1 MKSNGRRAPTMEDVA
16 DEAGVSRALVSLV
29 MRRAPNV
36 SEQRRSA
43 VLTAAKKLDYR
54 PNAAARSLA
63 QNRSNTFGVVL
74 DDLHNPFFADL
85 VDGIHEVADKH
96 GYQVQLNSGRLQQD
110 GERRAI
116 ESFLEYQV
124 DGIIILGT
132 RASAASL
139 QSINKVAPIV
149 SLGAGIEGIDSVFND
164 DERGAELVVD
174 HLADLGHTDIVHIAG
189 GSGGGAKLRRAGFEQ
204 TMRKRGL
211 TPRVVDGDY
220 SDLSAVSAVEV
231 LLAERSIPTAIFA
244 ANDVMAVAALNRLQ
258 HAKLRVPQDVSIIG
272 YDNTSLAAL
281 HHISLSTINQ
291 PRLEMGRHAAQC
303 LIERLDEGR
312 KAPVQH
318 MVSPSLITRLT
329 TGPAP
334 DRRSSPSSPNHPLP
348 L

>member
-1 MKSNGRRAPTMEDVA
+1 MEDVA
-16 DEAGVSRALVSLV
+16 NEAGVSRALVSLV

-43 VLTAAKKLDYR
+43 VLAAAKKLDYR
-54 PNAAARSLA
+54 PNAVARSLA

-110 GERRAI
+110 GEHRAI

-124 DGIIILGT
+124 DGIIVLGT

-139 QSINKVAPIV
+139 QLINKVAPIV
-149 SLGAGIEGIDSVFND
+149 SLGASIEGIDSVFND
-164 DERGAELVVD
+164 DERGAELVVH
-174 HLADLGHTDIVHIAG
+174 HLADLGHTDIVICLGTAL
-189 GSGGGAKLRRAGFEQ
+189 GAAANCCGA
-204 TMRKRGL
+204 
-211 TPRVVDGDY
+211 DGDY
-220 SDLSAVSAVEV
+220 SDLSAASAVEL
-231 LLAERSIPTAIFA
+231 LLAERSMPTAIFA
-244 ANDVMAVAALNRLQ
+244 ANDVMAVAVLDRLQ
-258 HAKLRVPQDVSIIG
+258 HAKLRVPQDVSVIG

-281 HHISLSTINQ
+281 HHISLSTVNQ
-291 PRLEMGRHAAQC
+291 PRLEMGRHSAQC

-334 DRRSSPSSPNHPLP
+334 EHRRSPSPPNHPQSL
-348 L
+348 